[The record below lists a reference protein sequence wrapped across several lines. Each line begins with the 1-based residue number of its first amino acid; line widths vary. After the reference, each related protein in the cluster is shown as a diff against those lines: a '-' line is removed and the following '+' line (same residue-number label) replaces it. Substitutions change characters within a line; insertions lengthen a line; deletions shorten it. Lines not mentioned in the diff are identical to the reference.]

1 MTITI
6 SGKGQVTIPRELRKS
21 LGIHKGDVLIAELDS
36 QHRGILLRPATVL
49 PLESYSETRLAEF
62 AVEDKMTSSERQR
75 LETKL
80 AQ

>member
-6 SGKGQVTIPRELRKS
+6 SEKGQVTIPRELRKS

-36 QHRGILLRPATVL
+36 QHGGILLRPATVL

-62 AVEDKMTSSERQR
+62 AAEDQMTPRERQQ
-75 LETKL
+75 LEAKL
-80 AQ
+80 AL